1 MSFTISPSKIRGL
14 CPLICK
20 TLSFAGYYMP
30 AMNENDCQSE
40 SELPQGPEV
49 SGIRVILLSEGNCLA
64 SFDPLSPMKRAPTT

>member
-14 CPLICK
+14 FPLICK

-40 SELPQGPEV
+40 LELPQEPEV
-49 SGIRVILLSEGNCLA
+49 AGIRVLFEENCLA
-64 SFDPLSPMKRAPTT
+64 SFDPHLSIQ